1 MWRRWIWNGKQW
13 LFDWGVRQQRR
24 WAGLKPRR
32 RSLEQGELSWLER
45 AAPAGAPVLVL
56 LHGFG
61 AEKDH
66 WAMLAR
72 RLPKMFRLIAPD
84 LPGHGDSMS
93 GLDISYRVEAQ
104 ADRLRAFLDVWGVEH
119 VHLIGN
125 SMGGA
130 IAANFAA
137 RYPRHV
143 ASLTLLNAAGAGDS
157 ASEMAEWWR
166 RSGENPLLGMTSADG
181 VRAMLDWAMYQ
192 PPPVPGFAIEVTAA
206 RKAERVEVERKIFD
220 DLLDSVDQR
229 PLLASIQAPT
239 LIVWGRED
247 RILHVEDADC
257 FAAAIAGSEKRVL
270 EQVGHLPM
278 MEQPRQVAEL
288 WLDFARRRVLQAG
301 QDDAPAAIAT
311 GR

>member
-24 WAGLKPRR
+24 WAGLRPRR

-45 AAPAGAPVLVL
+45 AAPVGAPVLVL

-72 RLPKMFRLIAPD
+72 CLPKTFRLIVPD

-104 ADRLRAFLDVWGVEH
+104 ADRLRAFLAVWGAEH

-137 RYPRHV
+137 RYPRAV
-143 ASLTLLNAAGAGDS
+143 ASLTLLNAAGAGVS
-157 ASEMAEWWR
+157 ASEMAELWQ
-166 RSGENPLLGMTSADG
+166 RSGENPMLDMTSAEG

-192 PPPVPGFAIEVTAA
+192 PPRVPGFAIEVAAA

-220 DLLDSVDQR
+220 DLFDSVDQR

-257 FAAAIAGSEKRVL
+257 FAAAIAGSEKQIL

-278 MEQPRQVAEL
+278 LEQPRRVAAL
-288 WLDFARRRVLQAG
+288 WLEFARRRALPAG
-301 QDDAPAAIAT
+301 QDEALAAA

>member
-32 RSLEQGELSWLER
+32 RRLEQGELSWLER
-45 AAPAGAPVLVL
+45 AAPAGAAVVVM

-72 RLPKMFRLIAPD
+72 CLPKTLRLIVPD

-93 GLDISYRVEAQ
+93 GLDISYRVEEQ
-104 ADRLRAFLDVWGVEH
+104 ADRLRAFLDVWGAER
-119 VHLIGN
+119 VHLVGN

-137 RYPRHV
+137 RYPRQV
-143 ASLTLLNAAGAGDS
+143 ASLTLLNAAGAGVS
-157 ASEMAEWWR
+157 ASEMAELWQ
-166 RSGENPLLGMTSADG
+166 RSGENPMLDMSSADG
-181 VRAMLDWAMYQ
+181 VRAMLDWAMYR
-192 PPPVPGFAIEVTAA
+192 PPRVPGFAIEVAAA

-220 DLLDSVDQR
+220 DLFASVDQR

-257 FAAAIAGSEKRVL
+257 FADGIAGSEKRVL
-270 EQVGHLPM
+270 ERVGHLPM

-288 WLDFARRRVLQAG
+288 WLDFVRRRAG
-301 QDDAPAAIAT
+301 V
-311 GR
+311 

>member
-24 WAGLKPRR
+24 WAGLRPRR
-32 RSLEQGELSWLER
+32 RRLEQGELSWLER
-45 AAPAGAPVLVL
+45 PAPAGAAVVVM

-72 RLPKMFRLIAPD
+72 CLPKTLRLIVPD

-93 GLDISYRVEAQ
+93 GLDISYRVEEQ
-104 ADRLRAFLDVWGVEH
+104 ADRLRAFLEVWGAER
-119 VHLIGN
+119 VHLVGN

-137 RYPRHV
+137 RYPQSV
-143 ASLTLLNAAGAGDS
+143 ASLTLLNAAGAGVS
-157 ASEMAEWWR
+157 ASEMAELWQ
-166 RSGENPLLGMTSADG
+166 RSGENPMLDMSSADG
-181 VRAMLDWAMYQ
+181 VRAMLDWAMYR
-192 PPPVPGFAIEVTAA
+192 PPRVPGFAIEVAAA
-206 RKAERVEVERKIFD
+206 RKAERFEVERKIFA
-220 DLLDSVDQR
+220 DLFASVDHR

-247 RILHVEDADC
+247 RILHVQDADC

-270 EQVGHLPM
+270 ERVGHLPM
-278 MEQPRQVAEL
+278 MEQPRRVAEL
-288 WLDFARRRVLQAG
+288 WLDFARRRALPAG
-301 QDDAPAAIAT
+301 QDKALATVAT